1 MEDKKNSGLEALYYS
16 KSKRE
21 VPLSNP
27 EIIRSR
33 GSNNPGFLGRY
44 HCDSVKPGTFV
55 GFCDKDDALYNTEKD
70 NISEVQYKRDSFE
83 R

>member
-33 GSNNPGFLGRY
+33 VSNNPGFLGRY
-44 HCDSVKPGTFV
+44 HCDSIKPGTFV
-55 GFCDKDDALYNTEKD
+55 GFCDKDETLQNIENK
-70 NISEVQYKRDSFE
+70 NISESQDKDPFE
-83 R
+83 K